1 MIELLK
7 EQLEEYS
14 SKLKIVEKEIIRKYK
29 AGEDYSKEVAEANG
43 LKILQQEVVKM
54 MANFV

>member
-29 AGEDYSKEVAEANG
+29 AGEDYSKEVIEANG
-43 LKILQQEVVKM
+43 LKTLQQEVVKM
-54 MANFV
+54 MAKYV